1 MAELPEAGKDR
12 HMKKRMNSSKTII
25 LKAAAAAIALVM
37 TAASCGAVYFSEFYH
52 AAHGAQAAMAG
63 SDTVKVEKLGGGKGY
78 LFDGPGEDRA
88 FTFLQGGKV
97 EEEAYAPLMMR
108 IAQSGTDCFLISS
121 PANFALFDRSEAV
134 KVAEDNEYAEWYIG
148 GHSLGGVAASM
159 TAAEYDFMFSGIVLL
174 GAYPAEE
181 VPGKMRLL
189 SIYGSE
195 DGVLDMDSYKE
206 GKKLW
211 PKDADEVIIEGGSH
225 AGFGDYGPQKGDGK
239 PSMGSEEQIEKTADA
254 ITEWIGK

>member
-1 MAELPEAGKDR
+1 
-12 HMKKRMNSSKTII
+12 MKKRMNSSKTII

-134 KVAEDNEYAEWYIG
+134 KVAEDHEYAEWYIG

-211 PKDADEVIIEGGSH
+211 PKEADEVIIEGGSH

>member
-37 TAASCGAVYFSEFYH
+37 TAASCGAVYFSELYH
-52 AAHGAQAAMAG
+52 AAHGAEAAMAG

-88 FTFLQGGKV
+88 FIFLQGGKV

-134 KVAEDNEYAEWYIG
+134 KVAEDHEYAEWYIG